1 MLLVPLVFRGQ
12 ASVQTLGGKE
22 EQTEESRIL
31 SANIKVAVTVFV
43 LVLVVLFLP
52 SRIAIAVILPVSA
65 KKPIHSH
72 PNLPA
77 PHRAKTVKDLKSKNF
92 VPCVW
97 GGCHESSSEFLSLTK
112 KCRGEFLYRV
122 AEEALTH

>member
-43 LVLVVLFLP
+43 LVLVVLLLP

-65 KKPIHSH
+65 KNH
-72 PNLPA
+72 P
-77 PHRAKTVKDLKSKNF
+77 
-92 VPCVW
+92 
-97 GGCHESSSEFLSLTK
+97 LSLQSTSPP
-112 KCRGEFLYRV
+112 
-122 AEEALTH
+122 AEQKLSKT